1 MRKIVFIVFLIG
13 FNLITYFEFRE
24 ILWSIIW
31 AEKRGKYRKLI
42 QYKREL
48 KKDSSVID
56 RISMNYLTDFL
67 GSYKQAFI
75 FWIRMKRL
83 FVISGIFILL
93 IYFVFTAYKRHYEFG
108 FFEDYFLM
116 IYSLAYFLVIRL
128 QFREGK
134 YTKYDLER
142 MKNK

>member
-1 MRKIVFIVFLIG
+1 
-13 FNLITYFEFRE
+13 
-24 ILWSIIW
+24 
-31 AEKRGKYRKLI
+31 
-42 QYKREL
+42 
-48 KKDSSVID
+48 
-56 RISMNYLTDFL
+56 
-67 GSYKQAFI
+67 
-75 FWIRMKRL
+75 MKRL
-83 FVISGIFILL
+83 YVISGILILL

-116 IYSLAYFLVIRL
+116 IYTLAYFLVIRL